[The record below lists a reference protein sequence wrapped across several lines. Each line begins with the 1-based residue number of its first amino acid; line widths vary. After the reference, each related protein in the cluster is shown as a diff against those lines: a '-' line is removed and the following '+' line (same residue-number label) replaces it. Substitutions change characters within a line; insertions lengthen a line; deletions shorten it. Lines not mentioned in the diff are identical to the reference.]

1 VTILE
6 DEGLNMSNVY
16 RKSFKGIDEVAFK
29 TAGLPMRMMSYL
41 LVVDGESS
49 VDQLVARN
57 PQLPSLAAVLQ
68 GLMEQGFLELA
79 GTAANVVG
87 IGAARVAN
95 GAPVQN
101 YQQQPMQQPQQQ
113 YQPQQQPQQFQNQQY
128 QPQQH
133 PQQNYA
139 QQQPVPSAE
148 LEIVKTNMMR
158 DVSGILGADAAPV
171 ISKIQGCRTRDELFS
186 TMIGIKKIITI
197 YADRNAADKF
207 GARYNNLSA

>member
-6 DEGLNMSNVY
+6 EEGLNMSNVY

-29 TAGLPMRMMSYL
+29 TTGLPMRMMSYL

-68 GLMEQGFLELA
+68 GLMEQGFLEVA
-79 GTAANVVG
+79 SVAANVVG

-101 YQQQPMQQPQQQ
+101 FQQQPMQQQPMQQPQQQ
-113 YQPQQQPQQFQNQQY
+113 YQPQQYQPQQQPQQY
-128 QPQQH
+128 QPQQ
-133 PQQNYA
+133 QA
-139 QQQPVPSAE
+139 VPSAE
-148 LEIVKTNMMR
+148 LEMVKANMMR
-158 DVSGILGADAAPV
+158 DVSGVLGSDAAPV
-171 ISKIQGCRTRDELFS
+171 ISKIQACRTRDELFS

-197 YADRNAADKF
+197 YSDRNAADKF
-207 GARYNNLSA
+207 GAKYNNLAA

>member
-1 VTILE
+1 
-6 DEGLNMSNVY
+6 MSNVY

-29 TAGLPMRMMSYL
+29 TSGLPMRMMSYL

-68 GLMEQGFLELA
+68 GLQEQGFLEVA
-79 GTAANVVG
+79 GTVANVVG

-95 GAPVQN
+95 GAPMQQ
-101 YQQQPMQQPQQQ
+101 YQQPMQQQPQQQ
-113 YQPQQQPQQFQNQQY
+113 YQPQPQQY
-128 QPQQH
+128 QPQQA

-139 QQQPVPSAE
+139 QQQPVPSVE
-148 LEIVKTNMMR
+148 LEMVKTNMMR
-158 DVSGILGADAAPV
+158 DISGILGADAAPV
-171 ISKIQGCRTRDELFS
+171 ISKIQACRTRDELFS

-197 YADRNAADKF
+197 YSDRNAADKF
-207 GARYNNLSA
+207 GAKYNNLSS

>member
-1 VTILE
+1 
-6 DEGLNMSNVY
+6 MSNVY

-29 TAGLPMRMMSYL
+29 TSGLPMRMMSYL

-68 GLMEQGFLELA
+68 GLMEQGFLEVA
-79 GTAANVVG
+79 STAANVVG

-101 YQQQPMQQPQQQ
+101 YQQPPMQQPMQQQPMQQQPQQ
-113 YQPQQQPQQFQNQQY
+113 YQPQQYQPQQAPQQY
-128 QPQQH
+128 QP
-133 PQQNYA
+133 

-148 LEIVKTNMMR
+148 LEMVKTNMMR
-158 DVSGILGADAAPV
+158 DVSGLLGSDAAPV
-171 ISKIQGCRTRDELFS
+171 ISKIQACRTRDDLFS

-197 YADRNAADKF
+197 YSDRNAADKF
-207 GARYNNLSA
+207 GARYNNLST

>member
-1 VTILE
+1 VTNLE
-6 DEGLNMSNVY
+6 DEGLIMSNVY

-29 TAGLPMRMMSYL
+29 TSGLPMRMMSYL

-68 GLMEQGFLELA
+68 GLMEQGFLEVA

-101 YQQQPMQQPQQQ
+101 YQQQPMQQQPQQYQQPQQHYQQPQQQ
-113 YQPQQQPQQFQNQQY
+113 YQQPQQQYQQ
-128 QPQQH
+128 P
-133 PQQNYA
+133 
-139 QQQPVPSAE
+139 QPVPSAE

-171 ISKIQGCRTRDELFS
+171 ISKIQACRTRDDLFS

-197 YADRNAADKF
+197 YSDRNAADKF
-207 GARYNNLSA
+207 GAKYNNLSA

>member
-68 GLMEQGFLELA
+68 GLMEQGFLEVA
-79 GTAANVVG
+79 STAANVVG

-101 YQQQPMQQPQQQ
+101 FQQQPMQQQPMQQPQQQ
-113 YQPQQQPQQFQNQQY
+113 YQPQQYQPQQAPQQY
-128 QPQQH
+128 QP
-133 PQQNYA
+133 

-148 LEIVKTNMMR
+148 LEMVKTNMIR
-158 DVSGILGADAAPV
+158 DVSGLLGTDAAPV
-171 ISKIQGCRTRDELFS
+171 ISKIQACRTRDDLFS

-197 YADRNAADKF
+197 YSDRNAADKF
-207 GARYNNLSA
+207 GARYNNLSI